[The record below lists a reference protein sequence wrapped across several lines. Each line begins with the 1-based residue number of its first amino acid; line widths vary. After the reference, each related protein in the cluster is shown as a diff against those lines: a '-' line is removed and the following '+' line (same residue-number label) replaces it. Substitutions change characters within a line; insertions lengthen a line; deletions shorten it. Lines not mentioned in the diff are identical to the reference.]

1 MYGESYLGY
10 DSDKFFAKI
19 KFIMENIKEAHKNLL
34 HKAEE
39 EKKKQLE
46 TETKQQLVAIR
57 QSILV

>member
-46 TETKQQLVAIR
+46 TETKQ
-57 QSILV
+57 